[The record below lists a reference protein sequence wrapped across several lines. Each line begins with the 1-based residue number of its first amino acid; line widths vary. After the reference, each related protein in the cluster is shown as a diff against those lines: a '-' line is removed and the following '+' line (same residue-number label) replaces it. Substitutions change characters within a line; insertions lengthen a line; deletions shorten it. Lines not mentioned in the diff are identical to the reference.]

1 MLKSLHT
8 HQNEI
13 FLTMLRHSREAQRLR
28 QLDLAVRLGRGQAI
42 ISRAERGVRRL
53 DVIELRAWLQALEI
67 DFRTFMVELDERLQG
82 LDPPAQIPGARAP
95 ARQRKTESGELLDA
109 ERQAKRRS
117 FAFFITW
124 L

>member
-8 HQNEI
+8 KNEI
-13 FLTMLRHSREAQRLR
+13 FLTMLRHGREAQRLR

-42 ISRAERGVRRL
+42 VSRAERGVRRL
-53 DVIELRAWLQALEI
+53 DVIELHAWLQALEI

-82 LDPPAQIPGARAP
+82 LDPHAKFRARERP
-95 ARQRKTESGELLDA
+95 RQRKTESGELLDA

-117 FAFFITW
+117 FAF